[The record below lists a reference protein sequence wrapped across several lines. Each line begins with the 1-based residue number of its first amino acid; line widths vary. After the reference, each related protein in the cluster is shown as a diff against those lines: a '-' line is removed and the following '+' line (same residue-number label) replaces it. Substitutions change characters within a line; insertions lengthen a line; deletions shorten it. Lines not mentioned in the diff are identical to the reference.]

1 MVVGNKKNVAHPTW
15 LSPRREREKVHDAI
29 AYAPY
34 NLRVI
39 NQTYAAYELRVTSY
53 QSDIC
58 GLRVTIYDLS
68 IRHMRLTSLGWN
80 RIGIF

>member
-39 NQTYAAYELRVTSY
+39 NQTYAAYELQFTIY

-58 GLRVTIYDLS
+58 GLRVWVGIELVFFEVEIFD
-68 IRHMRLTSLGWN
+68 IGFSLN
-80 RIGIF
+80 